1 MDAANLTKKYTLWN
15 NVHDLRS
22 RGLNITRTAQR
33 LGISPDTVRHLQHL
47 SSEELFQKCRSIRP
61 CKLHAYEQEV
71 LSLLNCFPSISS
83 SRVHDYLK
91 EHHPAFPKVCEK
103 TVHNYV
109 QFIRKKYHI
118 LSTR

>member
-15 NVHDLRS
+15 NVLDLRS

-33 LGISPDTVRHLQHL
+33 LGIYRDTVRHLQHL
-47 SSEELFQKCRSIRP
+47 SSEELFQECRNIRL

-71 LSLLNCFPSISS
+71 VSFLTCFPSISS
-83 SRVHDYLK
+83 SRVHDYLR
-91 EHHPAFPKVCEK
+91 ESHPDLPRICEK
-103 TVHNYV
+103 TVYNYM
-109 QFIRKKYHI
+109 QFIRRKYHI

>member
-15 NVHDLRS
+15 NVLDLRS

-33 LGISPDTVRHLQHL
+33 LGISRDTVRHLQHL
-47 SSEELFQKCRSIRP
+47 SSEELFKECRNIRQ

-71 LSLLNCFPSISS
+71 ISLLTCFPSISS

-91 EHHPAFPKVCEK
+91 EHHPVFPKVCEK

-109 QFIRKKYHI
+109 QFIRRKYHI